1 MLTMNDTI
9 ENRTEPNQTKKN
21 NGVRQ
26 KKIDR
31 KIFVLPLKCK
41 QTNKFKRAIAEK
53 YFMWTWEQSESNSQ
67 IYKKTKKRT
76 RRIRNSH
83 SRSHSAVQTHFYWVH
98 APFSVCANIIVI
110 VTSKWGTSSCIGDI
124 RTPEKSSEMTAMWWQ
139 GHNSL
144 RKTVVNATL
153 SIHTFSSIGCYC
165 CCCSCNYFFFRRRRP
180 LDFGVL
186 CVFGII

>member
-1 MLTMNDTI
+1 MGTKRIKLTNLQED
-9 ENRTEPNQTKKN
+9 
-21 NGVRQ
+21 
-26 KKIDR
+26 
-31 KIFVLPLKCK
+31 
-41 QTNKFKRAIAEK
+41 
-53 YFMWTWEQSESNSQ
+53 
-67 IYKKTKKRT
+67 KKRT

-165 CCCSCNYFFFRRRRP
+165 CCCFCNYFFFVVVV
-180 LDFGVL
+180 VL
-186 CVFGII
+186 LILVYCVCSESFNLSHSVLMIGLLFSLPQLVTWVAALCIATGASTKRNM